1 MRRVFKKFL
10 TLLGPSILGALG
22 FTSCDF
28 PLIPRTEY
36 GTPNCD
42 FKVDIT
48 VQDEAG
54 NPLKGIKVSP
64 VLISTYNK
72 LNYTGTSLT
81 SSTAE
86 HREEL
91 ASIETDAS
99 GKASGS
105 YNLFGVTKDIRV
117 IFEDADGNLNGG
129 TFAKDS
135 MDFTPV
141 QTGKG
146 DNHWYS
152 GEYTIS
158 GTKKLKKE

>member
-1 MRRVFKKFL
+1 MRRLLKK
-10 TLLGPSILGALG
+10 LLSAVGPSLIGALG

-28 PLIPRTEY
+28 PFIPRTEY

-48 VQDEAG
+48 VQNEAG
-54 NPLKGIKVSP
+54 TPLKGIKVSP
-64 VLISTYNK
+64 VLIS
-72 LNYTGTSLT
+72 
-81 SSTAE
+81 AQ

-91 ASIETDAS
+91 AYIETDAS

-105 YNLFGVTKDIRV
+105 YNLFGVTKNIRV
-117 IFEDADGNLNGG
+117 VFEDADGNLNGG
-129 TFAKDS
+129 SFAKDS
-135 MDFTPV
+135 MDFAPV
-141 QTGKG
+141 QTKKG

-158 GTKKLKKE
+158 GTKKMKKE

>member
-1 MRRVFKKFL
+1 MRRLLKKLLSVF
-10 TLLGPSILGALG
+10 GPSLIGALG
-22 FTSCDF
+22 FTSCDLHF
-28 PLIPRTEY
+28 IPRTEY

-48 VQDEAG
+48 VQDETG

-64 VLISTYNK
+64 ILISTYNK
-72 LNYTGTSLT
+72 LNYTGTT
-81 SSTAE
+81 STAE

-117 IFEDADGNLNGG
+117 IFEDADGDLNGG

>member
-1 MRRVFKKFL
+1 MRRLLKKLLSVF
-10 TLLGPSILGALG
+10 GPSLIGALG
-22 FTSCDF
+22 FTSCDLPF
-28 PLIPRTEY
+28 IPRTEY

-64 VLISTYNK
+64 ILISTYNK
-72 LNYTGTSLT
+72 LNYTGTT
-81 SSTAE
+81 STAE

-117 IFEDADGNLNGG
+117 IFEDADGDLNGG

-152 GEYTIS
+152 GEYTIF

>member
-1 MRRVFKKFL
+1 MRRLLKK
-10 TLLGPSILGALG
+10 LLSAVGPSLIGALG
-22 FTSCDF
+22 FTSCDLPF
-28 PLIPRTEY
+28 IPRTEY

-54 NPLKGIKVSP
+54 NPLKGIKVTP
-64 VLISTYNK
+64 VLIPGRKQDGS
-72 LNYTGTSLT
+72 
-81 SSTAE
+81 E
-86 HREEL
+86 IREEL
-91 ASIETDAS
+91 RTVTTDEN
-99 GKASGS
+99 GKATDKI
-105 YNLFGVTKDIRV
+105 NFFGITHPIRV
-117 IFEDADGNLNGG
+117 VFEDTDGDLNGG

-141 QTGKG
+141 QTKQG

-158 GTKKLKKE
+158 GTKKMKKE

>member
-1 MRRVFKKFL
+1 MRRLLKKLLSVF
-10 TLLGPSILGALG
+10 GPSLIGALG
-22 FTSCDF
+22 FTSCDLPF
-28 PLIPRTEY
+28 IPRTEY

-54 NPLKGIKVSP
+54 NPLKGIKVTP
-64 VLISTYNK
+64 VLIPGRKQDGS
-72 LNYTGTSLT
+72 
-81 SSTAE
+81 E
-86 HREEL
+86 IREEL
-91 ASIETDAS
+91 RTVTTDEN
-99 GKASGS
+99 GKATDKI
-105 YNLFGVTKDIRV
+105 NFFGITHPIRV
-117 IFEDADGNLNGG
+117 VFEDTDGDLNGG

-141 QTGKG
+141 QTKQG

-158 GTKKLKKE
+158 GTKKMKKE